1 MAPMKTMLERMC
13 EAVERHAAHPRQE
26 TALPGLTLYRVN
38 HAAHPSHV
46 FYRPRMVVILRGS
59 KTIAAGEAPFLADT
73 STFLLVTV
81 DLPVCA
87 QVFLDDEG
95 RPHVAF
101 SLDIDRGALAEA
113 MARLPVTE
121 AKATVPAGVA
131 TAPMTPELLEPFSRL
146 LDLLDRPRDIP
157 FVAPL
162 IVQEIYYRLFRS
174 GLGEPLRQLALSG
187 SHVAQIGRATQW
199 IKANYTAPMSV
210 ESLADVAGM
219 SVTSFHRHFKAIT
232 LMTPVQYR
240 TRLRLQEA
248 RKMLLAE
255 PRSAGAVAANV
266 GYDSQSQFT
275 RDYKRMFGAPPAAD
289 AARTAGLP

>member
-1 MAPMKTMLERMC
+1 METILERMC
-13 EAVERHAAHPRQE
+13 EAVERHAAHARQE

-38 HAAHPSHV
+38 QAAHPSHV

-59 KTIAAGEAPFLADT
+59 KTIAAGDAPFLADT

-87 QVFLDDEG
+87 QVFLDAEG
-95 RPHVAF
+95 RSHLAF
-101 SLDIDRGALAEA
+101 SLDIDRDALAEA
-113 MARLPVTE
+113 MARLPVDE
-121 AKATVPAGVA
+121 SVASAPAGVA
-131 TAPMTPELLEPFSRL
+131 TARMTPELLEPFARL
-146 LDLLDRPRDIP
+146 LDLLDHPADIS
-157 FVAPL
+157 FLAPL
-162 IVQEIYYRLFRS
+162 VIQEIYYRLFRS

-199 IKANYTAPMSV
+199 IKANYTAPMSI
-210 ESLADVAGM
+210 EALADVAGM
-219 SVTSFHRHFKAIT
+219 STTSFHRHFKAIT

-255 PRSAGAVAANV
+255 PRSAGAVAAHV

-289 AARTAGLP
+289 AARTAGAP

>member
-1 MAPMKTMLERMC
+1 METMLEHMC

-38 HAAHPSHV
+38 QAAHPSHV

-59 KTIAAGEAPFLADT
+59 KTIAAGDAPFLADT

-87 QVFLDDEG
+87 QVFLDAEG
-95 RPHVAF
+95 RSHLAF
-101 SLDIDRGALAEA
+101 SLDIDRSALAEA
-113 MARLPVTE
+113 MSRLPLKE
-121 AKATVPAGVA
+121 APSGGPAGAA
-131 TAPMTPELLEPFSRL
+131 TAAMTPDLLEPFARL
-146 LDLLDRPRDIP
+146 LDLLDHPDDIP

-162 IVQEIYYRLFRS
+162 VVQEIYYRLFCS
-174 GLGEPLRQLALSG
+174 GLGEPLRQLAQNS
-187 SHVAQIGRATQW
+187 SHVAQVGRATQW
-199 IKANYTAPMSV
+199 IKANYAAPMSIDA
-210 ESLADVAGM
+210 LADVAGM

-240 TRLRLQEA
+240 MRLRLQEA
-248 RKMLLAE
+248 RKLLLAE
-255 PRSAGAVAANV
+255 PRSAGAVAAAV

-275 RDYKRMFGAPPAAD
+275 RDYKRMFGAPPATD
-289 AARTAGLP
+289 TSRLTAATPPL